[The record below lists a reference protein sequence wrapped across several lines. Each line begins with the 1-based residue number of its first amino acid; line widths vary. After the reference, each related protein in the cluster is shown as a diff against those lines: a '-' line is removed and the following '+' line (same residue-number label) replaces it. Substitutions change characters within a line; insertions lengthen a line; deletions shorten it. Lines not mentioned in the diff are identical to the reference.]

1 MIYPYFLRCRQ
12 PDYADMIALLESV
25 GVVSELT
32 DLDTNKPKVCG
43 INGNDFDL
51 VFGTGQL
58 WEGTGTFVTVD
69 GVPTETKR
77 LIIDTDGTP
86 FIHVNI
92 NSRSDL
98 RESLKG
104 CKFCLLD
111 ADGYPRPPLA
121 PQCTF

>member
-1 MIYPYFLRCRQ
+1 MIYAYFFRCRQ
-12 PDYADMIALLESV
+12 PDYPDLVALLVSL
-25 GVVSELT
+25 GVINA
-32 DLDTNKPKVCG
+32 DCRG
-43 INGNDFDL
+43 INGCDWDL

-69 GVPTETKR
+69 GVPTETKK
-77 LIIDTDGTP
+77 LIVDTDGTP
-86 FIHVNI
+86 LIHVNI

-98 RESLKG
+98 REALKG